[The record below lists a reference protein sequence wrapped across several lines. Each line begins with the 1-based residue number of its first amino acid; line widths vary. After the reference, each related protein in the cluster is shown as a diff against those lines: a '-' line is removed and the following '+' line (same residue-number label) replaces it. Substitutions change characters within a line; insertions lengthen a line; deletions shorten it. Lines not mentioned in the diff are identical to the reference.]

1 MMTDCIADI
10 AEEEIRVAAE
20 VATLCQVY
28 ILHSAGA
35 QLMDEHRNLHLGNQ
49 SMI

>member
-10 AEEEIRVAAE
+10 AEEEMRVAAE

-35 QLMDEHRNLHLGNQ
+35 QLIDELRNLHLGDQ
-49 SMI
+49 SIV

>member
-1 MMTDCIADI
+1 MTDCIADI
-10 AEEEIRVAAE
+10 AEEEIRVATE
-20 VATLCQVY
+20 VATHCQVY

-35 QLMDEHRNLHLGNQ
+35 QLMDEYRNLHLGDQ